1 MSQSIHRFVAAGRA
15 AQHCE
20 ALFPRQPDPAELSR
34 RWLELGAELAKALAP
49 KLAAMLDGKVPEIA
63 PSSEPAA
70 LAGLAAS
77 ALIVREGTDGALQ
90 LGIEGAAVLQLV
102 DRAFGGSGDVP
113 SPLPTDFA
121 PSARLLIE
129 RLEAMVLEAL
139 AEVLTIPATAL
150 IVRLRSASM
159 AALPLRGGASA
170 GLTLTVTEPGR
181 PVWTIGLAL
190 PQAALAGWLKAAP
203 GRTVASQHHANP
215 ARPPFDELPLRLH
228 ATLVDMAIPLSTIA
242 TLAPGT
248 VLPVAVA
255 RSVPLS
261 AGRNI
266 IARGTVG
273 LQDDCVA
280 LKLTQIA

>member
-15 AQHCE
+15 AQHCQ
-20 ALFPRQPDPAELSR
+20 ALFPREPDPAELSR

-49 KLAAMLDGKVPEIA
+49 KLAAVLDGKVPEIT
-63 PSSEPAA
+63 PSAEPAA

-113 SPLPTDFA
+113 SPLPTAFA

-139 AEVLTIPATAL
+139 AEVLAIPAASL
-150 IVRLRSASM
+150 IVRLRSESM

-190 PQAALAGWLKAAP
+190 PQAALAGWIEAAP
-203 GRTVASQHHANP
+203 RRRTATAHHANP
-215 ARPPFDELPLRLH
+215 AQSPFDELPLRLH
-228 ATLVDMAIPLSTIA
+228 ATLVDMAIPLSTVA

-261 AGRNI
+261 AGSNI